1 MLSGLLGARQ
11 VIDYL
16 YGEMRE
22 TQHLRERLPSA
33 LEWEVSRAV
42 EEILSHPC
50 KMVMK
55 AQSQHA
61 HWLLP
66 DAIAS
71 VLKLHITLQ
80 QILDTPVVRQHDE
93 EEEERVMRVDIK
105 DLQDCMCRSILKD
118 TNYLLAP
125 VREFIPARGHEVMA
139 LLLDPRFC
147 RGNFFLDAAPPAPDD
162 RDRKR
167 SAKALM
173 RQYNDEVLKP
183 TLAQLSKFIRQEQQE
198 EAARGGHE
206 HASAFERA
214 LCDEDSD
221 DEGVGGEGEGADGD
235 EEYRLWAQHL
245 MSRIEEEL
253 KAFRSTALPDPDHTV
268 LQWWREHKADFPL
281 LAELAR
287 MVLAVPASQ
296 IECERV
302 FSAAGL
308 LTQHLRNRMGVEN
321 MSIQVFLLKNMD
333 VEAEIRS
340 ILESTYSAGVYQA
353 SLATDIKI
361 LSELSEARLKLSDL
375 EKAPADTATQ
385 NEVEYEL
392 ELSAATEN
400 MILEFDE

>member
-1 MLSGLLGARQ
+1 M
-11 VIDYL
+11 
-16 YGEMRE
+16 
-22 TQHLRERLPSA
+22 
-33 LEWEVSRAV
+33 
-42 EEILSHPC
+42 
-50 KMVMK
+50 
-55 AQSQHA
+55 
-61 HWLLP
+61 
-66 DAIAS
+66 
-71 VLKLHITLQ
+71 
-80 QILDTPVVRQHDE
+80 
-93 EEEERVMRVDIK
+93 
-105 DLQDCMCRSILKD
+105 
-118 TNYLLAP
+118 
-125 VREFIPARGHEVMA
+125 
-139 LLLDPRFC
+139 
-147 RGNFFLDAAPPAPDD
+147 
-162 RDRKR
+162 
-167 SAKALM
+167 
-173 RQYNDEVLKP
+173 
-183 TLAQLSKFIRQEQQE
+183 
-198 EAARGGHE
+198 
-206 HASAFERA
+206 
-214 LCDEDSD
+214 CDEDSD

-333 VEAEIRS
+333 VEAEIRA
-340 ILESTYSAGVYQA
+340 ILESTYSVGVYQA